1 MKYNTASPAFETVKR
16 INSEGVTV
24 ILVEQNVRHALEIA
38 SRAYVLETGRITLE
52 GAGKE
57 LLEND
62 YVKEAYLGM

>member
-1 MKYNTASPAFETVKR
+1 MSLKRLEESTAK
-16 INSEGVTV
+16 GVTI

-38 SRAYVLETGRITLE
+38 SRAYVLENGRITLE

>member
-1 MKYNTASPAFETVKR
+1 
-16 INSEGVTV
+16 
-24 ILVEQNVRHALEIA
+24 LEIV
-38 SRAYVLETGRITLE
+38 SRACVLETGRITLE

>member
-1 MKYNTASPAFETVKR
+1 V
-16 INSEGVTV
+16 
-24 ILVEQNVRHALEIA
+24 LQN
-38 SRAYVLETGRITLE
+38 GRITLE